1 METTAMT
8 KAFGYLR
15 VSSDGQV
22 DGDGFPRQ
30 RAAIEKWAAENG
42 VVIVQWFTE
51 EGISGAIEN
60 RPALERMRIAL
71 LSNGVKMVV
80 IEKLDRIARDVAI
93 QETIIKDLQKRGF
106 TLVSALEPDLCS
118 ADPYRAAMRQMLGVF
133 AELDR
138 QTIVLKTRAARER
151 IRATGARCEGRKPYG
166 TRDGE
171 QAVIARIREMHA
183 AGSNYE
189 QIAKQLNAEG
199 IASRKGSWFGSTVR
213 RIVRK

>member
-1 METTAMT
+1 
-8 KAFGYLR
+8 
-15 VSSDGQV
+15 
-22 DGDGFPRQ
+22 
-30 RAAIEKWAAENG
+30 
-42 VVIVQWFTE
+42 
-51 EGISGAIEN
+51 
-60 RPALERMRIAL
+60 
-71 LSNGVKMVV
+71 
-80 IEKLDRIARDVAI
+80 
-93 QETIIKDLQKRGF
+93 
-106 TLVSALEPDLCS
+106 
-118 ADPYRAAMRQMLGVF
+118 MRQMLGVF

>member
-1 METTAMT
+1 MT

>member
-1 METTAMT
+1 MT

-80 IEKLDRIARDVAI
+80 IEKLDRIARDV
-93 QETIIKDLQKRGF
+93 LSKRP
-106 TLVSALEPDLCS
+106 LSKICRREALLWCPRSNQTFAAQTRTARQCARCS
-118 ADPYRAAMRQMLGVF
+118 ACSP
-133 AELDR
+133 
-138 QTIVLKTRAARER
+138 
-151 IRATGARCEGRKPYG
+151 
-166 TRDGE
+166 
-171 QAVIARIREMHA
+171 
-183 AGSNYE
+183 N
-189 QIAKQLNAEG
+189 
-199 IASRKGSWFGSTVR
+199 STVKR
-213 RIVRK
+213 LC